1 MNNDNPR
8 LPRAWKLRGEY
19 GNLNNGSSKSY
30 EVVIHYPVKNIKF
43 DFSRNQIES
52 QIRSAY
58 AESSEQKINA
68 HTGQIFT
75 ALNKVKPKDLVII
88 PTNKGKFFTIGV
100 VEKVPKISLEGNV
113 KFEFSM
119 KRKDIP
125 LSLFDQDLRYSFMA
139 IMKICEVKRNN
150 AAERLISISN
160 GADDP
165 GFL

>member
-1 MNNDNPR
+1 MINDDVCSP
-8 LPRAWKLRGEY
+8 LAWKLRCEY
-19 GNLNNGSSKSY
+19 KSLHKVSSKSY
-30 EVVIHYPVKNIKF
+30 EAVIHYPVKNIKF
-43 DFSRNQIES
+43 EYSRTQIES

-58 AESSEQKINA
+58 ADSSEKRIKA
-68 HTGQIFT
+68 HTGQIFA

-100 VEKVPKISLEGNV
+100 IEKLPEISLEGSI
-113 KFEFSM
+113 KFQFLM

-139 IMKICEVKRNN
+139 IMKLCEVKRNN
-150 AAERLISISN
+150 AAQRLMSISN